1 MCVCVIKTLLAYEG
15 SRKDSS
21 VIVESRR
28 FFSNQA
34 SENPVRQF
42 SRWFALCLYRC
53 PVDNTETT
61 FGMTP
66 LDMAILMGDVESTA
80 QLLAAGA
87 DPDHLL
93 KLFALTDL
101 YDVTVVHPD
110 RKKTRELLDD
120 DDKVC
125 SLKHSNS
132 RFESIGFV

>member
-1 MCVCVIKTLLAYEG
+1 
-15 SRKDSS
+15 
-21 VIVESRR
+21 
-28 FFSNQA
+28 
-34 SENPVRQF
+34 
-42 SRWFALCLYRC
+42 
-53 PVDNTETT
+53 VDNTEST

-87 DPDHLL
+87 DPEHLL

-110 RKKTRELLDD
+110 KKKTRELLDE

-125 SLKHSNS
+125 S
-132 RFESIGFV
+132 FVRSFGGNGHFIIFMSSAPPGPAIHRQERAQPGA

>member
-1 MCVCVIKTLLAYEG
+1 M
-15 SRKDSS
+15 
-21 VIVESRR
+21 
-28 FFSNQA
+28 
-34 SENPVRQF
+34 
-42 SRWFALCLYRC
+42 YRC

-125 SLKHSNS
+125 SLEHSNS

>member
-1 MCVCVIKTLLAYEG
+1 M
-15 SRKDSS
+15 
-21 VIVESRR
+21 
-28 FFSNQA
+28 
-34 SENPVRQF
+34 
-42 SRWFALCLYRC
+42 
-53 PVDNTETT
+53 DNTEST

-110 RKKTRELLDD
+110 KKKTRELLDD

-125 SLKHSNS
+125 CFDDCNSL
-132 RFESIGFV
+132 RSIKIQRSIFLSDSG

>member
-1 MCVCVIKTLLAYEG
+1 
-15 SRKDSS
+15 
-21 VIVESRR
+21 
-28 FFSNQA
+28 
-34 SENPVRQF
+34 
-42 SRWFALCLYRC
+42 
-53 PVDNTETT
+53 
-61 FGMTP
+61 MTP

-110 RKKTRELLDD
+110 KKKTRELLDD

-125 SLKHSNS
+125 CFDGSNS
-132 RFESIGFV
+132 LRSVKIQQSIFLSDSG

>member
-1 MCVCVIKTLLAYEG
+1 
-15 SRKDSS
+15 
-21 VIVESRR
+21 
-28 FFSNQA
+28 
-34 SENPVRQF
+34 
-42 SRWFALCLYRC
+42 
-53 PVDNTETT
+53 VDNTEST

-110 RKKTRELLDD
+110 KKKTRELLDD

-125 SLKHSNS
+125 FLSVFLDKFTVKMYASGAHLDPLESWFENPKNLKSYNF
-132 RFESIGFV
+132 RFFIFCAILYRL

>member
-1 MCVCVIKTLLAYEG
+1 M
-15 SRKDSS
+15 
-21 VIVESRR
+21 
-28 FFSNQA
+28 
-34 SENPVRQF
+34 
-42 SRWFALCLYRC
+42 
-53 PVDNTETT
+53 DNTEST

-110 RKKTRELLDD
+110 KKKARDLLDD
-120 DDKVC
+120 DDKV
-125 SLKHSNS
+125 
-132 RFESIGFV
+132 GFVDDSVVSAVLRVVGGNGN

>member
-1 MCVCVIKTLLAYEG
+1 M
-15 SRKDSS
+15 
-21 VIVESRR
+21 
-28 FFSNQA
+28 
-34 SENPVRQF
+34 
-42 SRWFALCLYRC
+42 
-53 PVDNTETT
+53 DNTEST

-66 LDMAILMGDVESTA
+66 LDMAVLMGDVESTA

-110 RKKTRELLDD
+110 KKKTRELLDD

-125 SLKHSNS
+125 CFENYCNSLRDIKMHRSIFDSNC
-132 RFESIGFV
+132 G

>member
-1 MCVCVIKTLLAYEG
+1 MSDLATTRNRVKYLTG
-15 SRKDSS
+15 DIAGIRVYVWYS
-21 VIVESRR
+21 
-28 FFSNQA
+28 
-34 SENPVRQF
+34 
-42 SRWFALCLYRC
+42 C
-53 PVDNTETT
+53 PVDNTEMT

-120 DDKVC
+120 DDKVRRLFAFIC
-125 SLKHSNS
+125 AVNLSNAVTLGGAPS
-132 RFESIGFV
+132 GSYVN

>member
-1 MCVCVIKTLLAYEG
+1 M
-15 SRKDSS
+15 
-21 VIVESRR
+21 
-28 FFSNQA
+28 
-34 SENPVRQF
+34 
-42 SRWFALCLYRC
+42 
-53 PVDNTETT
+53 T

-110 RKKTRELLDD
+110 KKKTRELLDD

-125 SLKHSNS
+125 LFFYFLLKGAMCRRHLANTVEQSVFGAVS
-132 RFESIGFV
+132 YTHLTLPTIYSV